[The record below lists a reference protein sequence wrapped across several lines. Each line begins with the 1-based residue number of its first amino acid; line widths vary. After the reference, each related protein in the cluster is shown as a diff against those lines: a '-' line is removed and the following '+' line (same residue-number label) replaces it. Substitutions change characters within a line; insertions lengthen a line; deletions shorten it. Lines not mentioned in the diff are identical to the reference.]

1 MMTYLEGFFW
11 QSWKND
17 DVNKGNLFSSD
28 EASINEHYYS
38 YFWRVLDF
46 FLNIYN
52 AVLFLITAAFT
63 GHFYLCVC
71 EFLII
76 HVRRVIFTVN
86 SNVISFHLICL

>member
-46 FLNIYN
+46 FFKYIQCCIVFDYSSIHWSL
-52 AVLFLITAAFT
+52 LS
-63 GHFYLCVC
+63 LCVR
-71 EFLII
+71 I
-76 HVRRVIFTVN
+76 
-86 SNVISFHLICL
+86 SNYAC